1 LHHNELIRLEQL
13 NEETYGQV
21 ICYPKYDVKELRK
34 RLKELKKLGVTAIEF
49 SGKKVVSDLPV
60 LGKGCV
66 GIVVIAYKKDERI
79 AMKIRRVD
87 ADRTKMQH
95 EAEMLKKAN
104 TANIGPNLLDVSDN
118 FLIMKFIEGMLLPE
132 WINTLKGRGTKSRV
146 KRVLRT
152 LLEQSWSL
160 DELGLDHG
168 ELSRAPKHII
178 IDANEKPWIVDF
190 ETASANRKVSNVTSI
205 CQYLF
210 IGSQIAKT
218 IQKKLGKTDRTTL
231 IQALRNYKQ
240 KRTRE
245 SFEKILKICTLH
257 NAQKGIE

>member
-1 LHHNELIRLEQL
+1 MHHDELIPLEQL
-13 NEETYGQV
+13 NEEKYGQV
-21 ICYPKYDVKELRK
+21 ICYPRFDVKELRK
-34 RLKELKKLGVTAIEF
+34 RLKELKRLGVTALEF

-66 GIVVIAYKKDERI
+66 GIVVMAYKNDRRI
-79 AMKIRRVD
+79 AVKIRRVD
-87 ADRTKMQH
+87 ADRTKMQR

-104 TANIGPNLLDVSDN
+104 TMSIGPNLLDVSDN
-118 FLIMKFIEGMLLPE
+118 FLITEFIEGMLLPE
-132 WINTLKGRGTKSRV
+132 WINTLRGRGTKSRV
-146 KRVLRT
+146 QRVLRT
-152 LLEQSWSL
+152 VLEQSWSL
-160 DELGLDHG
+160 DELDLDHG

-178 IDANEKPWIVDF
+178 VDVNEKPRIVDF
-190 ETASANRKVSNVTSI
+190 ETASVNRRVSNVTSI

-218 IQKKLGKTDRTTL
+218 LQKKLGKIDKTKL

-245 SFEKILKICTLH
+245 SFEKMLKVCTIH
-257 NAQKGIE
+257 DV

>member
-1 LHHNELIRLEQL
+1 LHKSRRVSIEKL

-21 ICYPKYDVKELRK
+21 MCYPRYDSKELRK
-34 RLKELKKLGVTAIEF
+34 RLKELRRLGVTAVEF

-66 GIVVIAYKKDERI
+66 GIVVMAYKKDERV

-87 ADRTKMQH
+87 ADRVKMEH

-104 TANIGPNLLDVSDN
+104 TVGIGPNLLGVSDN
-118 FLIMKFIEGMLLPE
+118 FLIIEFVEGMLFPE
-132 WINTLKGRGTKSRV
+132 WVSTLRGKGTKSRV
-146 KRVLRT
+146 QRVLRVV
-152 LLEQSWSL
+152 LEQAWSL
-160 DELGLDHG
+160 DGLGLDHG
-168 ELSRAPKHII
+168 ELSRAPKHLIVGV
-178 IDANEKPWIVDF
+178 DEKPRIVDF
-190 ETASANRKVSNVTSI
+190 ETASVDRKVSNVTSI

-218 IQKKLGKTDRTTL
+218 IQKKIGKIDRAKL
-231 IQALRNYKQ
+231 IQALRTYKQ

-245 SFEKILKICTLH
+245 SFEKILKACTLL
-257 NAQKGIE
+257 NV